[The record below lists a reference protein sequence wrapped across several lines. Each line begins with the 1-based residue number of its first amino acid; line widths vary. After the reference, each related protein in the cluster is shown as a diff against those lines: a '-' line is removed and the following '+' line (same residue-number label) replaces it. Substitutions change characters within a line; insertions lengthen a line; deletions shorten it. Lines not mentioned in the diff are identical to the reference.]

1 MSELF
6 TTAVFVAV
14 VASAIRLAVPLL
26 LAALGET
33 YGQRSGVLNL
43 GVDGIM
49 LLGAFAGYYAV
60 LKTGNVWYG
69 LAAGA
74 AVGSVL
80 GLVSAL
86 IAVTLKAEQGIS
98 GIGVFLFGLGMSDLL
113 FQKLVG
119 TPIPINTFPKVDI
132 PGLSDIPILG
142 EMLFQHSVVVYLAF
156 AAVPLSMF
164 VINRTTFGLNLRAV
178 GEHPDAADSLGVS
191 VTGVRYAAEIIGGT
205 LAGIAGA
212 VLAITLGIF
221 QQNLTN
227 GAGFIA
233 IALVYFGAW
242 RPLGVMA
249 GALLFG
255 FVNALVLELKT
266 LEIIPRDASNL
277 AAMAPAIITIL
288 ALVFVAR
295 RFRAPSALT
304 KPFTRGK

>member
-1 MSELF
+1 MSEIF
-6 TTAVFVAV
+6 TTAVMVAV

-26 LAALGET
+26 LASLGET
-33 YGQRSGVLNL
+33 FGQRSGVLNL

-49 LLGAFAGYYAV
+49 LLGAFTGYYTV
-60 LKTGNVWYG
+60 LKSGNVWLGLFAAGIVGLFLG
-69 LAAGA
+69 LAS
-74 AVGSVL
+74 AV
-80 GLVSAL
+80 

-98 GIGVFLFGLGMSDLL
+98 GIGVYLFGLGMSDLL

-119 TPIPINTFPKVDI
+119 SPIPIDTFPKLSI
-132 PGLSDIPILG
+132 PLLSDIPYIG
-142 EMLFQHSVVVYLAF
+142 EMFFQHSLVIYLAF
-156 AAVPLSMF
+156 AAIPVATF
-164 VINRTTFGLNLRAV
+164 VMNRTTFGMNIRAV
-178 GEHPDAADSLGVS
+178 GEYPDAADTLGVS
-191 VTGVRYAAEIIGGT
+191 VSGVRYAAEIIGGT
-205 LAGIAGA
+205 LAGLAGG

-242 RPLGVMA
+242 RPIGIML

-266 LEIIPRDASNL
+266 LEIIPRDLSNI

>member
-1 MSELF
+1 MSEIF
-6 TTAVFVAV
+6 TTAVMVAV

-26 LAALGET
+26 LASLGET
-33 YGQRSGVLNL
+33 FGQRSGVHNL

-49 LLGAFAGYYAV
+49 LLGAFTGYYTV
-60 LKTGNVWYG
+60 LKSGNVWLG
-69 LAAGA
+69 LLAAGI
-74 AVGSVL
+74 VGLFL
-80 GLVSAL
+80 GLASAV

-98 GIGVFLFGLGMSDLL
+98 GIGVYLFGLGMSDLL

-119 TPIPINTFPKVDI
+119 TPIPIDTFPEISI
-132 PGLSDIPILG
+132 PLLSDIPYIG
-142 EMLFQHSVVVYLAF
+142 EMFFQHSLVIYLAF
-156 AAVPLSMF
+156 AAIPVATF
-164 VINRTTFGLNLRAV
+164 VMNRTTFGMNIRAV
-178 GEHPDAADSLGVS
+178 GEYPDAADTLGVS
-191 VTGVRYAAEIIGGT
+191 VSGVRYATEIIGGT
-205 LAGIAGA
+205 LAGIAGG

-242 RPLGVMA
+242 RPIGIML

-266 LEIIPRDASNL
+266 LEIIPRDLSNI

>member
-1 MSELF
+1 MSEIF
-6 TTAVFVAV
+6 TTAVMVAV

-26 LAALGET
+26 LASLGET
-33 YGQRSGVLNL
+33 FGQRSGVLNL

-49 LLGAFAGYYAV
+49 LLGAFTGYYAV
-60 LKTGNVWYG
+60 LKTDNVWLG
-69 LAAGA
+69 LLAGA
-74 AVGSVL
+74 VVGLVL
-80 GLVSAL
+80 GLASAV

-98 GIGVFLFGLGMSDLL
+98 GIGVYLFGLGMSDLL

-119 TPIPINTFPKVDI
+119 TPIPIDQFPVVDI
-132 PGLSDIPILG
+132 PLLSDIPYIG
-142 EMLFQHSVVVYLAF
+142 EMFFQHSLVIYLAF
-156 AAVPLSMF
+156 LSIPVATF
-164 VINRTTFGLNLRAV
+164 VINRTTFGMKIRAV
-178 GEHPDAADSLGVS
+178 GEYPDAADTLGVS
-191 VTGVRYAAEIIGGT
+191 VAGVRYATEIIGGT

-242 RPLGVMA
+242 RPTGIMLGS
-249 GALLFG
+249 LLFG
-255 FVNALVLELKT
+255 FVNAFVLELKT
-266 LEIIPRDASNL
+266 LEIIPRDLSNL
-277 AAMAPAIITIL
+277 ASMAPAIITIL